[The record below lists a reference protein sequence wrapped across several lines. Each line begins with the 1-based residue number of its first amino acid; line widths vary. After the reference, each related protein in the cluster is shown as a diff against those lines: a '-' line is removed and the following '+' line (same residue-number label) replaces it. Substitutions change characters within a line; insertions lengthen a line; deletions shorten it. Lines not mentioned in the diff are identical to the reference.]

1 MSVIRASRALRL
13 APRSIRPFSTTFVR
27 PSPVA
32 STTLRSSTTAT
43 QPHPQPPSASFH
55 PEPTSVFTP
64 LDTFLPRHLGPREK
78 DVDEMLKVLGYES
91 MDAFINDTIPSAVRV
106 DELTAKDEGNG
117 IRPYSELEL
126 RRRVEEVASLNKGM
140 KSYIGMGYHNAI
152 VPPVIQRNVSGREN
166 HDLPAHRRSSR
177 TRRGTPPTP
186 RTPQNNP
193 KAVSNPSSTSK
204 PSSRR

>member
-1 MSVIRASRALRL
+1 MSVVRATRALRL
-13 APRSIRPFSTTFVR
+13 APRSIRPFSTTILR

-32 STTLRSSTTAT
+32 STPLRSSTTAT

-78 DVDEMLKVLGYES
+78 DVDEMLKTLGYES

-106 DELTAKDEGNG
+106 DELTAKDEANG

-152 VPPVIQRNVSGREN
+152 VPPVIQRNVSLSWSAAAHGRY
-166 HDLPAHRRSSR
+166 SR
-177 TRRGTPPTP
+177 TRRGTPRTLRTRPSNP
-186 RTPQNNP
+186 R
-193 KAVSNPSSTSK
+193 AVSSPSSTTR
-204 PSSRR
+204 PLSRR

>member
-1 MSVIRASRALRL
+1 MSVVRASRALRL
-13 APRSIRPFSTTFVR
+13 APRSIRPFSTTILR

-32 STTLRSSTTAT
+32 TTPLRSSTTAT

-64 LDTFLPRHLGPREK
+64 LDTFLPRHLGPREN
-78 DVDEMLKVLGYES
+78 DIDEMLKVLGYES
-91 MDAFINDTIPSAVRV
+91 MDAFIEATIPSAVRV
-106 DELTAKDEGNG
+106 DALTAKDEANG

-152 VPPVIQRNVSGREN
+152 VPPVIQRNVSLSIFRTTNGRC
-166 HDLPAHRRSSR
+166 SR
-177 TRRGTPPTP
+177 TRRGTPPTLLTRPSSP
-186 RTPQNNP
+186 RGD
-193 KAVSNPSSTSK
+193 SNPSSTTN
-204 PSSRR
+204 PS